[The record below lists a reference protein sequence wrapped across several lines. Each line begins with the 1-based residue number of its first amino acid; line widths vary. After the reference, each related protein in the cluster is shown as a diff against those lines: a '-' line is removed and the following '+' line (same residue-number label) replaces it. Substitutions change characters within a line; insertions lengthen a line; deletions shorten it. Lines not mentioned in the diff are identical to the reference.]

1 MVTDINELIAEIR
14 RLQGEMET
22 RWAALREQFH
32 YTLEGRKVRFA
43 AEVRRL
49 HRRYRVG
56 VLRYL
61 GDTPPRHIATAPLIY
76 AMFVPLVLLDVAL
89 ITYQQVCFRAYGV
102 PRVVRRDYLVIDRHQ
117 LSYLNGIEKANCMY
131 CSYANGLM
139 SFAQEVVARTEQFWC
154 PIKHARRVQGAH
166 DRYYRFAEYG
176 DCEAYQ
182 DQLVKL
188 REDLRNESGSGER
201 PAVSEG

>member
-14 RLQGEMET
+14 RLQDEMET
-22 RWAALREQFH
+22 RWEALREQFH

-61 GDTPPRHIATAPLIY
+61 GDTPPRHIVTAPLIY
-76 AMFVPLVLLDVAL
+76 AMVVPLALLDVAL

-102 PRVVRRDYLVIDRHQ
+102 PRVARRDYLVIDRHQ
-117 LSYLNGIEKANCMY
+117 LSYLNGIEKVNCMY
-131 CSYANGLM
+131 CGYANGLM

-154 PIKHARRVQGAH
+154 PIKHARRVQGVH
-166 DRYYRFAEYG
+166 NRYYQFAEYG
-176 DCEAYQ
+176 DGEAYQ
-182 DQLVKL
+182 DQLRKL
-188 REDLRNESGSGER
+188 REALRNETGQGAQP
-201 PAVSEG
+201 PALDR

>member
-14 RLQGEMET
+14 RLQDEMES
-22 RWAALREQFH
+22 RWEDLRKEFD
-32 YTLEGRKVRFA
+32 YTLEGRKIRFA
-43 AEVRRL
+43 AEARRL

-56 VLRYL
+56 LLRYF
-61 GDTPPRHIATAPLIY
+61 GDTPPLHIATAPLIY
-76 AMFVPLVLLDVAL
+76 AMIVPLALLDVAL
-89 ITYQQVCFRAYGV
+89 MTYQQVCFRAYGV
-102 PRVVRRDYLVIDRHQ
+102 PRVARRDYLVIDRHQ
-117 LSYLNGIEKANCMY
+117 LSYLNGIEKVNCMY

-166 DRYYRFAEYG
+166 DRYYKFVEYG

-182 DQLVKL
+182 DELVKL
-188 REDLRNESGSGER
+188 REDLRNESRPAER
-201 PAVSEG
+201 PAASEV